1 MLVKIIL
8 VLFLYGLNN
17 PVLGE
22 SIESYNNEVDEL
34 GFQIICETCVMN
46 VRGIRWLLLQK
57 YIREL
62 LSQLFSVLCN
72 FIPYKQPRAECK
84 GFFHRSFDKL
94 LHDFVVNMSVY
105 EPCQYLGLCDTVQ
118 QEFMINVDESYY
130 TKMVMRTVGI
140 VKEDL
145 KSMITPEYIQHTAK
159 KFCSNNKMCIKSFKK
174 YVNML
179 TRIVYKALED
189 EELSND
195 MKN

>member
-8 VLFLYGLNN
+8 VLFLYGLKN

-72 FIPYKQPRAECK
+72 VIPYKQPRAECK

-130 TKMVMRTVGI
+130 TKMLMRTVGI

-159 KFCSNNKMCIKSFKK
+159 KFCSNNKMVSEHLIFLFLLFSCNF
-174 YVNML
+174 Y
-179 TRIVYKALED
+179 D
-189 EELSND
+189 
-195 MKN
+195 